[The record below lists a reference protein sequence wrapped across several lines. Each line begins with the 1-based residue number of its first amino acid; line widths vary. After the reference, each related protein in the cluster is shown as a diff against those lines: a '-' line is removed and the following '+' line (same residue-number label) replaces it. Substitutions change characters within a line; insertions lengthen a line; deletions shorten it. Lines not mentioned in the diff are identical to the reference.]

1 MFDKLCGVYSR
12 LHTVV
17 MVASSYPRFHGDAV
31 GSFME
36 PIAQGIAARGHE
48 VHMVAP
54 WHPKWDRPKIDRGVH
69 FHLFRYA
76 PIAGLNTFG
85 YAEGMHADVRL
96 RASAIAVAPIAAL
109 AGWFK
114 ALRVAQKKRATI
126 MHAHWVIPGGVIGAA
141 AARSLPLMISLH
153 GSDVFVAER
162 YAAARLA
169 ARAAFGR
176 ACWVTACSEDLRAR
190 AVGLGASERSSVIPY
205 GVDSDRFRPDPALRG
220 RGRDM
225 LGLADNVPLVFAA
238 GRLVKKKGFEY
249 LIDAAAIL
257 RTQHP
262 SLCVAIAGDGDL
274 DAALRA
280 RARAVG
286 AGETVRFLGVV
297 AHHDVPALLAAADVA
312 VAPSVH
318 DDSGNVDGLPN
329 TVMEIMASGT
339 PLVATRA
346 GGIGSVATDGTTA
359 RLVGERD
366 VRGLADAIG
375 HLLREP
381 ATAQAIGRQA
391 RELVC
396 REHSWAR
403 VAADFEAA
411 YGEC

>member
-1 MFDKLCGVYSR
+1 
-12 LHTVV
+12 
-17 MVASSYPRFHGDAV
+17 MVASSYPRFHGDSV

-76 PIAGLNTFG
+76 PLAGLNTFG
-85 YAEGMHADVRL
+85 YAEGMRADVRL
-96 RASAIAVAPIAAL
+96 RASAVAVAPIAAL

-141 AARSLPLMISLH
+141 AARSVPLVISLH

-169 ARAAFGR
+169 ARVAFGR

-190 AVGLGASERSSVIPY
+190 AVGLGANGRSSVIPY
-205 GVDSDRFRPDPALRG
+205 GVDSDQFRPDPALRE
-220 RGRDM
+220 RGRQL
-225 LGLADNVPLVFAA
+225 LGLADNVPLVFAV

-249 LIDAAAIL
+249 LIDAAAVL
-257 RTQHP
+257 RTQHSP
-262 SLCVAIAGDGDL
+262 LCVAIAGDGDL
-274 DAALRA
+274 DGPLRA
-280 RARAVG
+280 QARAVG
-286 AGETVRFLGVV
+286 AGDAIRFLGVV

-312 VAPSVH
+312 VAPSIH

-346 GGIGSVATDGTTA
+346 GGIGSIATDGTTA
-359 RLVGERD
+359 RLVPERD
-366 VRGLADAIG
+366 VRALADAIG
-375 HLLREP
+375 DLLRDRV
-381 ATAQAIGRQA
+381 TAQTIGRQA
-391 RELVC
+391 RELVFSK
-396 REHSWAR
+396 HSWAR

>member
-1 MFDKLCGVYSR
+1 
-12 LHTVV
+12 
-17 MVASSYPRFHGDAV
+17 
-31 GSFME
+31 ME

-48 VHMVAP
+48 VHVVAP

-85 YAEGMHADVRL
+85 YAQGMRADVRL

-126 MHAHWVIPGGVIGAA
+126 MHAHWVIPGGVIAAA
-141 AARSLPLMISLH
+141 AARSIPLMISLH

-162 YAAARLA
+162 YTAARLA

-205 GVDSDRFRPDPALRG
+205 GVDSDRFRPDPALRA
-220 RGRDM
+220 RGRHI
-225 LGLADNVPLVFAA
+225 LGLADDAPLVFAA

-249 LIDAAAIL
+249 VIDAAAIL
-257 RTQHP
+257 QTQHP

-280 RARAVG
+280 QARAVG
-286 AGETVRFLGVV
+286 AGDTIRFLGVV
-297 AHHDVPALLAAADVA
+297 AHHDVPVLLAAADVA

-318 DDSGNVDGLPN
+318 DESGNVDGLPN

-346 GGIGSVATDGTTA
+346 GGIGSIATDGTTA
-359 RLVGERD
+359 RLVAERD
-366 VRGLADAIG
+366 ARGLADAIDS
-375 HLLREP
+375 LLRER
-381 ATAQAIGRQA
+381 ATGREIGRQA
-391 RELVC
+391 RELVH
-396 REHSWAR
+396 RNHSWAR

-411 YGEC
+411 YEEC